1 MKESICKRCEHSRYC
16 GASIIDKE
24 LTVMTGCSRFEE
36 RKPQTNA
43 DRIRAMSDEALAG
56 WIAKILDHCENKMPD
71 ELCRMSCP
79 LYKCCNDQPSD
90 NIEDWLKS
98 PAEGEG

>member
-1 MKESICKRCEHSRYC
+1 MSILIKDYPPYLDYPK
-16 GASIIDKE
+16 A
-24 LTVMTGCSRFEE
+24 
-36 RKPQTNA
+36 RKPQTNY
-43 DRIRAMSDEALAG
+43 DRIISKTPYELAE

-79 LYKCCNDQPSD
+79 LFKCCNDQPYD

-98 PAEGEG
+98 PAEVDNGT